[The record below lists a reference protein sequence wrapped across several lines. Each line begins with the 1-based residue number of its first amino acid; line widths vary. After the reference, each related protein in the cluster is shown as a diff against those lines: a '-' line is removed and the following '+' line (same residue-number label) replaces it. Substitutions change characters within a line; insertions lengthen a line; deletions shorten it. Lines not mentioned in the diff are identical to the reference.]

1 MSAYHAEVISDTPG
15 SERVE
20 IYEVAALG
28 HNGKLVDILVGD
40 KARDYIRQFLADC
53 EEREPAPEPT
63 RVKTRAVLLGLS
75 ATTARK
81 SCDVMNKST
90 RYDGL
95 NFRPAWNP
103 PDGYMI
109 LVTGASIPAGI
120 EAYVSGVTDALLAKL
135 PTSEGG

>member
-53 EEREPAPEPT
+53 EERDDDGGHP
-63 RVKTRAVLLGLS
+63 
-75 ATTARK
+75 ATT
-81 SCDVMNKST
+81 SD
-90 RYDGL
+90 YE
-95 NFRPAWNP
+95 
-103 PDGYMI
+103 
-109 LVTGASIPAGI
+109 
-120 EAYVSGVTDALLAKL
+120 EAQALLALMKREEAFAKL
-135 PTSEGG
+135 RKRIAELAQIAADNDALAEER